1 MGRPF
6 KCPYCQS
13 TDNTGKGVRVTKT
26 QGVRRIRRCR
36 GCGRKFTPRNQQ
48 PLDGVPNAK
57 STTPENESTES
68 PSLTGE
74 LSGANTPTA

>member
-13 TDNTGKGVRVTKT
+13 TDNGGKGVRITKT

-36 GCGRKFTPRNQQ
+36 SCGRKFTPKNQQ
-48 PLDGVPNAK
+48 PLDIGSEAQ
-57 STTPENESTES
+57 STGSQPQGDNSMVSAGESSPGSTP
-68 PSLTGE
+68 PS
-74 LSGANTPTA
+74 